1 MPPSCPVCDAAG
13 ALELTDGR
21 EATVGSAAGV
31 IDRLPVVR
39 CDAGHRSFATA
50 VPTVTDDA
58 LRQVRAA
65 VPYARARRLRR
76 DEVCCGCAQPLTMPV
91 RRTDWPVT
99 LEGPGGLD
107 VVLTL
112 RLDLPATRCP
122 GCGTDHVP
130 TRSQADLEDTVRA
143 LLCG

>member
-1 MPPSCPVCDAAG
+1 MPLSCPACDAAG
-13 ALELTDGR
+13 ALELTGGR
-21 EATVGSAAGV
+21 EATVGSVAGV

-39 CDAGHRSFATA
+39 CDAGHRTLATA
-50 VPTVTDDA
+50 TAAVTGAA
-58 LRQVRAA
+58 LAQVRAA

-76 DEVCCGCAQPLTMPV
+76 EEACSSCGQPLTMPV

-99 LEGPGGLD
+99 LERPGGLD
-107 VVLTL
+107 AVLTL

-130 TRSQADLEDTVRA
+130 TRSQGDLEDTVRG
-143 LLCG
+143 LLAS